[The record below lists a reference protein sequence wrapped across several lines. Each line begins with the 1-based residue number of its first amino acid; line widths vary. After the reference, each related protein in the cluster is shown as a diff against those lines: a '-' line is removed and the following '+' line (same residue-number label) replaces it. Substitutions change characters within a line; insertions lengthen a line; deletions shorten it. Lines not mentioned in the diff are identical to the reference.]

1 METILYLTYV
11 QKSKSKLYISLKN
24 GEKNANWKTK
34 SIKRGGQIC
43 QLYKSEV
50 IFAKS
55 HYERTLFS
63 EAIFVSL
70 QILNGKKFGI
80 LAQ

>member
-1 METILYLTYV
+1 MDTIPYLTYV
-11 QKSKSKLYISLKN
+11 QKTKSKLYIFLKY
-24 GEKNANWKTK
+24 GKKCKLKDK
-34 SIKRGGQIC
+34 SIKRGYQIC

-63 EAIFVSL
+63 EAIIVSL
-70 QILNGKKFGI
+70 QILNSKKFEI

>member
-1 METILYLTYV
+1 MF
-11 QKSKSKLYISLKN
+11 KKLNPSYIFSW
-24 GEKNANWKTK
+24 NANWKTK
-34 SIKRGGQIC
+34 LIKRGYQIC

-63 EAIFVSL
+63 EAIIVSL
-70 QILNGKKFGI
+70 QILNSKKFEI

>member
-1 METILYLTYV
+1 MF
-11 QKSKSKLYISLKN
+11 KKLNPSYIFSWN
-24 GEKNANWKTK
+24 MGKNANWKTK
-34 SIKRGGQIC
+34 SIKRGYQIC
-43 QLYKSEV
+43 QFYKSEV

-63 EAIFVSL
+63 EAIIVSL
-70 QILNGKKFGI
+70 QILNSKKFEI